1 MTTSETP
8 HTSATTH
15 GRPTER
21 RGHVAELLSATV
33 ARQPDAV
40 ALRIGEARMTYRE
53 LDQVTAATAGWLRH
67 RGVGPGDRKSVV

>member
-1 MTTSETP
+1 MTTAETF
-8 HTSATTH
+8 TAGSDA

-40 ALRIGEARMTYRE
+40 ALRVGDARITYRE
-53 LDQVTAATAGWLRH
+53 LDQATAATAAM
-67 RGVGPGDRKSVV
+67 